1 MIHEKL
7 TAYVKDRFGMDLF
20 PFMRQKVEV
29 ESLYDHEIARI
40 LNVSTTSIRKLRNT
54 YGIKRA
60 NGFSRR
66 FENIYGAGAVET
78 FKKMIEVPEIS
89 LTDLGRH
96 FQFSREYAR
105 QVFQKLYGYPY
116 TGTYKRKQ
124 AFKRKKRLSN
134 GNGNGISKLKGKYR
148 KVWKKIESM
157 GLLADVNDN
166 ENYSLTLNN
175 GYKLAIRA
183 TSTPVLIGNN
193 QYYRIN
199 NAKCTIQDFDFF
211 ICLCNYSKEDVHFI
225 IPSDIMPKSV
235 LTLLPQ
241 AGPEQSK
248 YAPFK
253 EAWNLLHGENP
264 REMYLS
270 H

>member
-1 MIHEKL
+1 MIQEKL
-7 TAYVKDRFGMDLF
+7 TEHVKDQFGMDLF

-29 ESLYDHEIARI
+29 ESLYDYEIARI
-40 LNVSTTSIRKLRNT
+40 LNVSTTSIRKLRNM

-66 FENIYGAGAVET
+66 FDNIYGAGAVEM
-78 FKKMIEVPEIS
+78 FKKMIEDPEIS

-116 TGTYKRKQ
+116 TETYKRKQ
-124 AFKRKKRLSN
+124 ALKRKKRPSN
-134 GNGNGISKLKGKYR
+134 GNGNGVTKLKGKYR
-148 KVWKKIESM
+148 KVRKKIESM
-157 GLLADVNDN
+157 GLLADVKEN
-166 ENYSLTLNN
+166 ENFSLTLNN

-199 NAKCTIQDFDFF
+199 NAKCPIQDFDFF
-211 ICLCNYSKEDVHFI
+211 ICLCKYSKEDVHFI

-264 REMYLS
+264 REMNQS